1 MIPFDCLKADE
12 YAIFVYDVYSAV
24 IWLYTPV
31 WCVRTAW
38 LAFRELLLWLKNVL
52 YLEEKSVNSDFKG
65 VNPEKNTESSLG
77 LILPFNVSSA
87 KAVIRQ
93 PILLTWFV
101 ISGPPAKA
109 AAEPMATTR

>member
-1 MIPFDCLKADE
+1 
-12 YAIFVYDVYSAV
+12 
-24 IWLYTPV
+24 
-31 WCVRTAW
+31 
-38 LAFRELLLWLKNVL
+38 VL

-93 PILLTWFV
+93 PILLT
-101 ISGPPAKA
+101 
-109 AAEPMATTR
+109 